1 MPDHRLLPEDRRARP
16 RTFRPVDDPRA
27 SQPEIFDPA
36 LKQFDDAYRAGEPRF
51 TDPGL
56 SAAWYAARRTAM
68 DAALAAVAASG
79 RADHLVLRGSVVLK
93 AWFGDAA
100 REPGDVDFVVTPA
113 DWTLDD
119 PRTENLFDDIVGA
132 VNRTTGPVRFPP
144 GRSVTEDIW
153 TYERAPGRRLLLGWE
168 ADGLPGGTVQLDFVF
183 NEELPVPAEPLELA
197 PGTVLNVAGRELSL
211 AWKLLWLATDRY
223 PQGKDL
229 YDAAL
234 LARSTGLRYQV
245 LRDVFVTGEAH
256 YAEEPV
262 GPESVPT
269 ETDWSNFAAE
279 YPQLA
284 GEESDH
290 ARRLAE
296 ALAPTFAEVPD
307 ADRAAWWREGWL
319 GPVRR
324 LHADQG
330 FAAAQAWLAARQA
343 PLQLAHR
350 LTAEALGPAAPEH
363 LGAAML
369 DCPAW
374 SWYADRAA
382 GGRLS
387 AETVDAWLRS

>member
-1 MPDHRLLPEDRRARP
+1 MTDHRLLPEGRRHRP
-16 RTFRPVDDPRA
+16 STHLAIDDPRA
-27 SQPEIFDPA
+27 VQPAVFDPA
-36 LKQFDDAYRAGEPRF
+36 LKQFDNAYRAGDPQF
-51 TDPGL
+51 TDPDL
-56 SAAWYAARRTAM
+56 AAAWYAARRTAM
-68 DAALAAVAASG
+68 DTVLAAVAASAW
-79 RADHLVLRGSVVLK
+79 ADHLVLRGSVVLK

-100 REPGDVDFVVTPA
+100 REPGDLDFVVTPA
-113 DWTLDD
+113 DRMLDD
-119 PRTENLFDDIVGA
+119 PRTGDLFDDLTRA
-132 VNRTTGPVRFPP
+132 VCATTGRVRFLAEQTA
-144 GRSVTEDIW
+144 TEDIW
-153 TYERAPGRRLLLGWE
+153 TYERAPGRRLVLVWT
-168 ADGLPGGTVQLDFVF
+168 ADGLPDGTVQLDFVF
-183 NEELPVPAEPLELA
+183 NEDPPLPAEPLEVA
-197 PGTVLNVAGRELSL
+197 PGAVLNVAGRELSL

-262 GPESVPT
+262 GPDSVPS

-290 ARRLAE
+290 ARHLAE

-324 LHADQG
+324 LHAEQG
-330 FAAAQAWLAARQA
+330 FAAAQAWLAARRA

-374 SWYADRAA
+374 SWYADQAA

-387 AETVDAWLRS
+387 AETVDAWLRD